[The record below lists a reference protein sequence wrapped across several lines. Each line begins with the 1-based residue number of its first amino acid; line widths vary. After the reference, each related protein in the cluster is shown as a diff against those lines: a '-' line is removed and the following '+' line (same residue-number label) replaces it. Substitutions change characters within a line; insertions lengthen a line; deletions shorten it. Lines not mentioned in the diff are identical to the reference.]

1 MFSTL
6 YIVIS
11 SKPAQMKMTDD
22 KSQKR
27 SGIAKL
33 ASFWNNVT
41 VEPVVFLSFLTS
53 SMNAVPVQELKILKS
68 CKLDFNFNDTVCSN
82 LLDEA
87 FADENDLVQDEVSCN
102 QFLSLNCLCHNF
114 PTFRLPSSVSTTPG
128 SPVSFRCS
136 PRQAARAGP
145 SSNSFRRRQ
154 ATG

>member
-87 FADENDLVQDEVSCN
+87 FAVENDLVQDEVSCN
-102 QFLSLNCLCHNF
+102 QFFS
-114 PTFRLPSSVSTTPG
+114 
-128 SPVSFRCS
+128 
-136 PRQAARAGP
+136 
-145 SSNSFRRRQ
+145 
-154 ATG
+154 